1 MVVGMARYVV
11 LVRWYGSEKDF
22 FEAAPVENIKEAMD
36 FVRYITRNEKGQAI
50 LLDKESIPQVI
61 ELLRR

>member
-1 MVVGMARYVV
+1 MARYLV

-22 FEAAPVENIKEAMD
+22 FEAAPFENIKEAMD